1 MLYSQVMVV
10 AAVAVAVAVAVT
22 VAVALA
28 VQTPVMA
35 VSKRQEA
42 KLKAELTKGVLD
54 VW

>member
-1 MLYSQVMVV
+1 MMVV
-10 AAVAVAVAVAVT
+10 AAVA

-42 KLKAELTKGVLD
+42 KLKAGLTKGVLD
-54 VW
+54 VR